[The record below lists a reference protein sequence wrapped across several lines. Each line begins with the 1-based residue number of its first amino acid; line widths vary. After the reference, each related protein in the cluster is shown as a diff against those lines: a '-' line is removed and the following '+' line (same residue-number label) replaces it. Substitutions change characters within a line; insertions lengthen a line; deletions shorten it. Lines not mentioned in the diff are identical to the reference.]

1 MDGSSCSFSVVLRVA
16 GDIVFSQKLSISEK
30 VSYSSYFRLLF
41 GLTALE
47 QMPSQR
53 KGGCFFQFRAVIL
66 EVICYMVNHVN
77 GC

>member
-1 MDGSSCSFSVVLRVA
+1 MEGSSCSFSVVFK
-16 GDIVFSQKLSISEK
+16 GGWIYCFFHKLSISEK

-66 EVICYMVNHVN
+66 EVICCMVNNVN